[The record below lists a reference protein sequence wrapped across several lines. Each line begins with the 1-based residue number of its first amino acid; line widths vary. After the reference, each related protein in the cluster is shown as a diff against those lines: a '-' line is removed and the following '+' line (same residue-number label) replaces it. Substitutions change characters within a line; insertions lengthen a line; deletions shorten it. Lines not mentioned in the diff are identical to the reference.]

1 VELQEDYGAISGLGA
16 EILAISTD
24 DLSQAQYAVDAIGLE
39 FPILSDQDAMV
50 IEEYGVLASGI
61 SRPATFVLGRDGAI
75 RWQYVGH
82 SKSDRPTNGEIIS
95 QLQDLG

>member
-61 SRPATFVLGRDGAI
+61 SRPATLSWTGTAPFDGNTSATARATVPPTGR
-75 RWQYVGH
+75 
-82 SKSDRPTNGEIIS
+82 
-95 QLQDLG
+95 

>member
-1 VELQEDYGAISGLGA
+1 MELQKDYNTISGLGA

-24 DLSQAQYAVDAIGLE
+24 DLSQAQQAIDVIGLE

-61 SRPATFVLGRDGAI
+61 SRPATFVLDRDGAI

-82 SKSDRPTNGEIIS
+82 SRSDRPTNGEIIS

>member
-1 VELQEDYGAISGLGA
+1 MELQKDYNTISGLGA
-16 EILAISTD
+16 EILAISAD
-24 DLSQAQYAVDAIGLE
+24 DLSEAEHAVKEIGLE

-61 SRPATFVLGRDGAI
+61 SRPATFVLDRDGAI

-82 SKSDRPTNGEIIS
+82 SRSDRPTNGEIIS

>member
-1 VELQEDYGAISGLGA
+1 VELQKDYNTISGLGA
-16 EILAISTD
+16 EILAISAD
-24 DLSQAQYAVDAIGLE
+24 DLSEAEHAVKEIGLE

-50 IEEYGVLASGI
+50 IAEYGVLANGI
-61 SRPATFVLGRDGAI
+61 SAPATFILDRDGAI

-82 SKSDRPTNGEIIS
+82 SRSDRPTNGEIIS

>member
-1 VELQEDYGAISGLGA
+1 MELQEDYGAISGLGA

-24 DLSQAQYAVDAIGLE
+24 DLSQAQHAIDVIGLE
-39 FPILSDQDAMV
+39 FPILSDEDAMV

-61 SRPATFVLGRDGAI
+61 SRPATFVLDRDGAI

-82 SKSDRPTNGEIIS
+82 SRSDRPTNGEIIS

>member
-1 VELQEDYGAISGLGA
+1 MELQKDYGAISGLGA

-24 DLSQAQYAVDAIGLE
+24 DLSQAQQAIDVIGLE
-39 FPILSDQDAMV
+39 FPVLSDQDAMV

-61 SRPATFVLGRDGAI
+61 SRPATFVLDRDGAI

-82 SKSDRPTNGEIIS
+82 SRSDRPTNGEIIS

>member
-61 SRPATFVLGRDGAI
+61 SRPATFVLDRDGAI

>member
-1 VELQEDYGAISGLGA
+1 MELQKDYNTISGLGA
-16 EILAISTD
+16 EILAISAD
-24 DLSQAQYAVDAIGLE
+24 DLSEAEHAVNAIGLE

-50 IEEYGVLASGI
+50 IAEYGVLANGI
-61 SRPATFVLGRDGAI
+61 SAPATFILDRDGAI

-82 SKSDRPTNGEIIS
+82 SRSDRPTNGEIIS